1 MWLLRYISRY
11 IIFVEKSHRAKLF
24 ANGRSQAVRLPLE
37 FRFSGKEVYIRRDEQ
52 TGDVILSER
61 PESQDF
67 WQEFFSTPPAPGAED
82 FLRDRDRSQPKE
94 RDLL

>member
-1 MWLLRYISRY
+1 M
-11 IIFVEKSHRAKLF
+11 KKQHRAKLF
-24 ANGRSQAVRLPLE
+24 ANGRSQAVRIPLE

-61 PESQDF
+61 PDLFDF
-67 WQEFFSTPPAPGAED
+67 WREYFATPPAPSAED
-82 FLRDRDRSQPKE
+82 FLADRDTTLPIK